1 MTHLPV
7 IHLPAVRLEVIRLPV
22 EVVRLQEEM
31 IRLPVEGQSPMEEQ
45 VLVEVAQPPE
55 KALRPPDKKNQAEV
69 EQANL
74 H

>member
-7 IHLPAVRLEVIRLPV
+7 IHLPAVRLEVIRLL
-22 EVVRLQEEM
+22 VVRLQEEM
-31 IRLPVEGQSPMEEQ
+31 IRLPVEGQSPVEEQ

-55 KALRPPDKKNQAEV
+55 EALRPPDKKNQAEV